1 MKVGIVGT
9 GMVGSAAA
17 YVLGV
22 RGVASEVMLVDLD
35 PALAEAH
42 ALDIAHA
49 LPFVSAT
56 SVTHGDYE
64 RLSGAEVVII
74 AAGFAQRPG

>member
-42 ALDIAHA
+42 ALT
-49 LPFVSAT
+49 LRMPF
-56 SVTHGDYE
+56 
-64 RLSGAEVVII
+64 RLSL
-74 AAGFAQRPG
+74 PHL